1 MKHLLYFMVK
11 TFRVDHIHVTMVG
24 GLIPGSQKFFICPK
38 TNRCNY
44 NCHLTRMRKMRPKA
58 IYPILLKKWLKSA
71 SVLTLVSRSPD
82 SVCISKIFLL
92 VRNVYAHW
100 SGTLEVVKAKVLIS
114 CRVQF
119 LLVVQYKL

>member
-71 SVLTLVSRSPD
+71 SVVTLDGIGKEIPVNKFKS
-82 SVCISKIFLL
+82 
-92 VRNVYAHW
+92 
-100 SGTLEVVKAKVLIS
+100 LELI
-114 CRVQF
+114 
-119 LLVVQYKL
+119 